1 MSLYLELS
9 PPRELVVVVAT
20 ISPSTI
26 GVQWSEVAGAENY
39 FIQITPTND
48 FNRNLPRIQDTRY
61 VLK

>member
-1 MSLYLELS
+1 MNYLELY
-9 PPRELVVVVAT
+9 PPRDLVVVVAT

-39 FIQITPTND
+39 AIKVIPAND